1 MRSDAVDFLMGQKN
15 GANYVVLYQ
24 MLSLMTI
31 NTNGRLSRQIGEV
44 IIPYD
49 VDKIQRDTKWFSND
63 TVRVALGLYA
73 KLGLIYQEKDGTLVL
88 ANHSEMVGSETDYA
102 AQKKLQRTN
111 QRQIDAE
118 HCGHC
123 PQDVHTDVHKNVH
136 TDIRDKILDID
147 KSSSSKDDSS
157 YIGTRTTKSLVDFF
171 RENVSKLSKTGEKEL
186 TGYIERMGADLVY
199 AVMNKCVDLG
209 GGSWS
214 YVRKALTEAER
225 LGCKTAA
232 EYNQLCPI
240 GGSRAKG
247 IRVDRAEPSG
257 NDILSPEIM
266 ARSQE
271 RLRERLRKCKK
282 GADDL

>member
-24 MLSLMTI
+24 MLCLMTI

-49 VDKIQRDTKWFSND
+49 VDKIQRDTKWFSTD

-111 QRQIDAE
+111 QRQIDTE
-118 HCGHC
+118 HCGQC

-157 YIGTRTTKSLVDFF
+157 YTGTRTTKSLVDFF
-171 RENVSKLSKTGEKEL
+171 RENVSRLSKAGEKEL
-186 TGYIERMGADLVY
+186 TGYIERMGSDLVY

-209 GGSWS
+209 GGSWA
-214 YVRKALTEAER
+214 YVRKALEEAEG
-225 LGCKTAA
+225 LGCKTVA
-232 EYNQLCPI
+232 EYNQLYPI

-247 IRVDRAEPSG
+247 TRIDRAQPSG
-257 NDILSPEIM
+257 NDILSPERM
-266 ARSQE
+266 AHS
-271 RLRERLRKCKK
+271 RERLRKNKK
-282 GADDL
+282 GADDH

>member
-24 MLSLMTI
+24 MLCLMTI

-49 VDKIQRDTKWFSND
+49 VDKIQRDTKWFSTD

-111 QRQIDAE
+111 QRQIEAE
-118 HCGHC
+118 HCGQC
-123 PQDVHTDVHKNVH
+123 PQDVHADVPKNVH

-157 YIGTRTTKSLVDFF
+157 YIGTRTTKYLVDFF
-171 RENVSKLSKTGEKEL
+171 RDNVGKLSKTGEKEL
-186 TGYIERMGADLVY
+186 TGYIERMDADLVY
-199 AVMNKCVDLG
+199 AVIDKCADLG
-209 GGSWS
+209 GSSWA
-214 YVRKALTEAER
+214 YVRTRGKRGTWAASSQHQFSLRSPKASSGSCMWRPTGLTR
-225 LGCKTAA
+225 FRDLSSRKRAA
-232 EYNQLCPI
+232 PSLVSFLPADIN
-240 GGSRAKG
+240 SNKG
-247 IRVDRAEPSG
+247 I
-257 NDILSPEIM
+257 
-266 ARSQE
+266 
-271 RLRERLRKCKK
+271 
-282 GADDL
+282 

>member
-24 MLSLMTI
+24 MLCLMTI

-49 VDKIQRDTKWFSND
+49 VDKIQRDTKWFSTD

-111 QRQIDAE
+111 QRKIDAE
-118 HCGHC
+118 HCGQC
-123 PQDVHTDVHKNVH
+123 PQDVHTDVRKNVH

-209 GGSWS
+209 GGSWA
-214 YVRKALTEAER
+214 YVRKALEEAER
-225 LGCKTAA
+225 LGCKTVS

-247 IRVDRAEPSG
+247 TRVDRAEPSG
-257 NDILSPEIM
+257 NDILSPERM
-266 ARSQE
+266 AHS
-271 RLRERLRKCKK
+271 REHLRKYKK
-282 GADDL
+282 WADDH

>member
-1 MRSDAVDFLMGQKN
+1 MGQKN

-24 MLSLMTI
+24 MLCLMTI

-88 ANHSEMVGSETDYA
+88 ANHSELVGSETDYA

-118 HCGHC
+118 HCGQC
-123 PQDVHTDVHKNVH
+123 PQDVHTDIHKNVH

-157 YIGTRTTKSLVDFF
+157 YTGTRTTRSLVDFF

-199 AVMNKCVDLG
+199 AVMDKCVDLG
-209 GGSWS
+209 GGSWA
-214 YVRKALTEAER
+214 YVRKALEEAEG
-225 LGCKTAA
+225 LGCKTVA
-232 EYNQLCPI
+232 EYNKLCPI

-247 IRVDRAEPSG
+247 TRVDRAQLSG
-257 NDILSPEIM
+257 NDILSPERM
-266 ARSQE
+266 ARS
-271 RLRERLRKCKK
+271 RERLRKNKK
-282 GADDL
+282 GADNP

>member
-1 MRSDAVDFLMGQKN
+1 MGQKN

-24 MLSLMTI
+24 MLCLMTI

-49 VDKIQRDTKWFSND
+49 VDKIQRDTKWFSVD

-111 QRQIDAE
+111 HRQIDVE
-118 HCGHC
+118 HCGQC
-123 PQDVHTDVHKNVH
+123 PQDVHKNVH

-157 YIGTRTTKSLVDFF
+157 YTETRTTKSLVDFF
-171 RENVSKLSKTGEKEL
+171 RENIGRLSKTGEKEL
-186 TGYIERMGADLVY
+186 IGYIERMGADLVR
-199 AVMNKCVDLG
+199 AVMDKCADLG
-209 GGSWS
+209 GSSWA
-214 YVRKALTEAER
+214 YVRKALVEAER

-232 EYNQLCPI
+232 EYNLLCPI

-247 IRVDRAEPSG
+247 TRVDRAEPSG
-257 NDILSPEIM
+257 NDILSPERR
-266 ARSQE
+266 ARSLE
-271 RLRERLRKCKK
+271 RLQKTKK
-282 GADDL
+282 GEAHNA

>member
-1 MRSDAVDFLMGQKN
+1 MGQKN

-24 MLSLMTI
+24 MLCLMTI

-49 VDKIQRDTKWFSND
+49 VDKIQRDTKWFSTD

-111 QRQIDAE
+111 QRQINAE
-118 HCGHC
+118 HCGQC

-157 YIGTRTTKSLVDFF
+157 YTGTRTTKSLVDFF
-171 RENVSKLSKTGEKEL
+171 QENIGKLSKTGEKEL

-199 AVMNKCVDLG
+199 AVMDKCVDLG
-209 GGSWS
+209 GGSWA
-214 YVRKALTEAER
+214 YVRKALEEAEG
-225 LGCKTAA
+225 LGCKTVA

-247 IRVDRAEPSG
+247 TRVDRAQPSG
-257 NDILSPEIM
+257 NDILSPERM
-266 ARSQE
+266 ARS
-271 RLRERLRKCKK
+271 RERLRKNKK
-282 GADDL
+282 GADNT

>member
-24 MLSLMTI
+24 MLCLMTI

-49 VDKIQRDTKWFSND
+49 VDKIQRDTKWFSTD

-111 QRQIDAE
+111 QRQIEAE
-118 HCGHC
+118 HCGQC
-123 PQDVHTDVHKNVH
+123 PQDVHADVHKNVH

-157 YIGTRTTKSLVDFF
+157 YTGMRTTKYLIDYF
-171 RENVSKLSKTGEKEL
+171 RESIGKLSSAGEKEL
-186 TGYIERMGADLVY
+186 TGYVERLGEELVLEIIK
-199 AVMNKCVDLG
+199 KCEDLG
-209 GGSWS
+209 GHSWA
-214 YVRKALTEAER
+214 YVRKALEEAER

-247 IRVDRAEPSG
+247 NRVDRAEPSG
-257 NDILSPEIM
+257 NGVLSPELL
-266 ARSQE
+266 ARS
-271 RLRERLRKCKK
+271 LERLRKQRK
-282 GADDL
+282 GD

>member
-1 MRSDAVDFLMGQKN
+1 MGQKN

-24 MLSLMTI
+24 MLCLMTI

-49 VDKIQRDTKWFSND
+49 VDKIQRDTKWFSTD

-111 QRQIDAE
+111 QRQIEAE
-118 HCGHC
+118 HCGQC
-123 PQDVHTDVHKNVH
+123 PQDVHADVHKNVH

-157 YIGTRTTKSLVDFF
+157 YIGTRTTTSPVDFF
-171 RENVSKLSKTGEKEL
+171 KENIGKLSANGEKEL
-186 TGYIERMGADLVY
+186 VEYIERMGADLVL
-199 AVMNKCVDLG
+199 AVIEKCADLG
-209 GGSWS
+209 GRSWA
-214 YVRKALTEAER
+214 YVRKALAEAER
-225 LGCKTAA
+225 LGCKTSA

-247 IRVDRAEPSG
+247 SRVDRAQPSG
-257 NDILSPEIM
+257 NGVLSPELL
-266 ARSQE
+266 ARS
-271 RLRERLRKCKK
+271 LERLRKQRK
-282 GADDL
+282 GD

>member
-1 MRSDAVDFLMGQKN
+1 MEQKN

-24 MLSLMTI
+24 MLCLMTI

-49 VDKIQRDTKWFSND
+49 VDKIQRDTKWFSTD

-88 ANHSEMVGSETDYA
+88 ANHSEMVGSATDYA
-102 AQKKLQRTN
+102 LKKKRQRTS
-111 QRQIDAE
+111 QRQVCSSDW
-118 HCGHC
+118 GQC
-123 PQDVHTDVHKNVH
+123 PQNVPANVHKNVP

-157 YIGTRTTKSLVDFF
+157 YIGTRTTMAPVDFF
-171 RENVSKLSKTGEKEL
+171 RENIGKLSANSEKEL
-186 TGYIERMGADLVY
+186 VEYIERMGADLVL
-199 AVMNKCVDLG
+199 AVIEKCADLG
-209 GGSWS
+209 GSSWA
-214 YVRKALTEAER
+214 YVRKALAEAER

-247 IRVDRAEPSG
+247 TRVDRAQPSG
-257 NDILSPEIM
+257 NDILSPERM
-266 ARSQE
+266 AHS
-271 RLRERLRKCKK
+271 RERLRKTKK
-282 GADDL
+282 GADDH

>member
-24 MLSLMTI
+24 MLCLMTI

-49 VDKIQRDTKWFSND
+49 VDKIQRDTKWFSTD

-88 ANHSEMVGSETDYA
+88 ADHSEMVGSETDYA

-111 QRQIDAE
+111 QRQIEAE
-118 HCGHC
+118 HCGQC
-123 PQDVHTDVHKNVH
+123 PQDVHADVHKNVH

-157 YIGTRTTKSLVDFF
+157 YTGMRTTKYLIDYF
-171 RENVSKLSKTGEKEL
+171 RESIGKLSSAGEKEL
-186 TGYIERMGADLVY
+186 TNYVERLGEELVLEIIK
-199 AVMNKCVDLG
+199 KCEDLG
-209 GGSWS
+209 GHSWA
-214 YVRKALTEAER
+214 YVRKALEEAER

-247 IRVDRAEPSG
+247 NRVDRAEPSG
-257 NDILSPEIM
+257 NGVLSPELL
-266 ARSQE
+266 ARS
-271 RLRERLRKCKK
+271 LERLRKQRK
-282 GADDL
+282 GD

>member
-1 MRSDAVDFLMGQKN
+1 MGQKN

-24 MLSLMTI
+24 MLCLMTI

-49 VDKIQRDTKWFSND
+49 VDKIQRDTKWFSTD

-73 KLGLIYQEKDGTLVL
+73 KLGLIYQGKDGTLVL

-111 QRQIDAE
+111 QRQIESE
-118 HCGHC
+118 HCGQC
-123 PQDVHTDVHKNVH
+123 PQDVHADVPKNVH
-136 TDIRDKILDID
+136 TDIRYKILDID

-157 YIGTRTTKSLVDFF
+157 YTGTRTTTKYLIDYF
-171 RENVSKLSKTGEKEL
+171 RESIGKLSSAGEKEL
-186 TGYIERMGADLVY
+186 TGYVERLGEELVLEIIK
-199 AVMNKCVDLG
+199 KCEDLG
-209 GGSWS
+209 GHSWA
-214 YVRKALTEAER
+214 YVRKALEEAER

-247 IRVDRAEPSG
+247 NRVDRAEPSG
-257 NDILSPEIM
+257 NGVLSPELL
-266 ARSQE
+266 ARS
-271 RLRERLRKCKK
+271 LERLRKQRK
-282 GADDL
+282 GD

>member
-24 MLSLMTI
+24 MLCLMTI

-49 VDKIQRDTKWFSND
+49 VDKIQRDTKWFSTD

-111 QRQIDAE
+111 QRQIEAE
-118 HCGHC
+118 HCGQC
-123 PQDVHTDVHKNVH
+123 PQDVHADVPKNVH

-157 YIGTRTTKSLVDFF
+157 YIGTRTTTKYLIDYF
-171 RENVSKLSKTGEKEL
+171 RESIGKLSSAGEKEL
-186 TGYIERMGADLVY
+186 TGYVERLGEELVLEIIK
-199 AVMNKCVDLG
+199 KCADLG
-209 GGSWS
+209 GSSWA
-214 YVRKALTEAER
+214 YVRKALEEAER
-225 LGCKTAA
+225 LGCKTAE

-247 IRVDRAEPSG
+247 NRVDRAQPSG
-257 NDILSPEIM
+257 NGILSPELM
-266 ARSQE
+266 ARS
-271 RLRERLRKCKK
+271 RERLRKQRK
-282 GADDL
+282 GD

>member
-1 MRSDAVDFLMGQKN
+1 MGQKN

-24 MLSLMTI
+24 MLCLMTI

-49 VDKIQRDTKWFSND
+49 VDKIQRDTKWFSTD

-118 HCGHC
+118 HCGQC
-123 PQDVHTDVHKNVH
+123 PQDVHADVHKNVH

-171 RENVSKLSKTGEKEL
+171 RENIGRLSKTGEKEL

-199 AVMNKCVDLG
+199 VVMDKCADLG
-209 GGSWS
+209 GSSWA
-214 YVRKALTEAER
+214 YVRKALVEAER

-232 EYNQLCPI
+232 EYNLFCPI

-247 IRVDRAEPSG
+247 TRVDRAEPSG
-257 NDILSPEIM
+257 NDILSPERM
-266 ARSQE
+266 ARS
-271 RLRERLRKCKK
+271 RERLRKTKK
-282 GADDL
+282 GVDESC

>member
-24 MLSLMTI
+24 MLCLMTI

-49 VDKIQRDTKWFSND
+49 VDKIQRDTKWFSTD

-111 QRQIDAE
+111 QRQIEAE
-118 HCGHC
+118 HCGQC
-123 PQDVHTDVHKNVH
+123 PQDVHADVPKNVH

-157 YIGTRTTKSLVDFF
+157 YIGTRTTTKYLIDYF
-171 RENVSKLSKTGEKEL
+171 RESIGKLSSAGEKEL
-186 TGYIERMGADLVY
+186 TGYVERLGEELVLEIIK
-199 AVMNKCVDLG
+199 KCEDLG
-209 GGSWS
+209 GHSWA
-214 YVRKALTEAER
+214 YVRKALEEAKR

-247 IRVDRAEPSG
+247 NHVDMAQPSG
-257 NDILSPEIM
+257 NGILSPELM
-266 ARSQE
+266 ARS
-271 RLRERLRKCKK
+271 RERLRKQRK
-282 GADDL
+282 GD

>member
-1 MRSDAVDFLMGQKN
+1 MGQKN

-24 MLSLMTI
+24 MLCLMTI

-49 VDKIQRDTKWFSND
+49 VDKIQRDTKWFSTD

-111 QRQIDAE
+111 QRQIYAE
-118 HCGHC
+118 HCGQC

-136 TDIRDKILDID
+136 TDIRYKILDID

-171 RENVSKLSKTGEKEL
+171 RANVSKLSKTGEKEL

-209 GGSWS
+209 GGSWA
-214 YVRKALTEAER
+214 YVRKALEEAER
-225 LGCKTAA
+225 LGCKAVS

-247 IRVDRAEPSG
+247 TRVDRAEPSG
-257 NDILSPEIM
+257 IDILSPERM
-266 ARSQE
+266 AHS
-271 RLRERLRKCKK
+271 RERLRKNKK
-282 GADDL
+282 GADDH

>member
-1 MRSDAVDFLMGQKN
+1 MGQKN

-24 MLSLMTI
+24 MLCLMTI

-49 VDKIQRDTKWFSND
+49 VDKIQRDTKWFSTD

-111 QRQIDAE
+111 QRQIDVE
-118 HCGHC
+118 HCGQC
-123 PQDVHTDVHKNVH
+123 PQDVHADVYKNVH

-171 RENVSKLSKTGEKEL
+171 RENIGKLSKTGEKEL
-186 TGYIERMGADLVY
+186 TDYIERMGADLVY
-199 AVMNKCVDLG
+199 VVMDKCADLG
-209 GGSWS
+209 GSSWA
-214 YVRKALTEAER
+214 YVRKALVEAEK

-232 EYNQLCPI
+232 EYNLFCPI

-247 IRVDRAEPSG
+247 TRVDRAQPSG
-257 NDILSPEIM
+257 NDFLSPERM
-266 ARSQE
+266 AHS
-271 RLRERLRKCKK
+271 RERLRKTKK
-282 GADDL
+282 GVDNSC

>member
-24 MLSLMTI
+24 MLCLMTI

-49 VDKIQRDTKWFSND
+49 VDKIQRDTKWFSTD

-111 QRQIDAE
+111 QRQIDVE
-118 HCGHC
+118 HCGQC
-123 PQDVHTDVHKNVH
+123 PQDVHADVHKNVH

-171 RENVSKLSKTGEKEL
+171 RENIGRLSKTSEKEL
-186 TGYIERMGADLVY
+186 TDYIERMGADLVY
-199 AVMNKCVDLG
+199 AVVDKCADLG
-209 GGSWS
+209 GSSWA
-214 YVRKALTEAER
+214 YVRKALEEAQAQ
-225 LGCKTAA
+225 GCKSA
-232 EYNQLCPI
+232 EEYRMTNPV
-240 GGSRAKG
+240 GAKRSR
-247 IRVDRAEPSG
+247 RVDRATPSG
-257 NDILSPEIM
+257 NDFLKDAARRRPLKKKGELSP
-266 ARSQE
+266 
-271 RLRERLRKCKK
+271 
-282 GADDL
+282 

>member
-1 MRSDAVDFLMGQKN
+1 MGQKN

-24 MLSLMTI
+24 MLCLMTI

-49 VDKIQRDTKWFSND
+49 VDKIQRDTKWFSAD

-102 AQKKLQRTN
+102 AQKKLQRMN
-111 QRQIDAE
+111 KRQIEAE
-118 HCGHC
+118 HCGQC
-123 PQDVHTDVHKNVH
+123 PQDAHADVPKNVH
-136 TDIRDKILDID
+136 TDIRYKILDID

-157 YIGTRTTKSLVDFF
+157 YTGTRTTTKYLIDYF
-171 RENVSKLSKTGEKEL
+171 RESIGKLSSAGEKEL
-186 TGYIERMGADLVY
+186 TGYVERLGGELVLEIIK
-199 AVMNKCVDLG
+199 KCEDLG
-209 GGSWS
+209 GHSWA
-214 YVRKALTEAER
+214 YVRKALEEAER

-232 EYNQLCPI
+232 EYNQICPI

-247 IRVDRAEPSG
+247 NHVDMAQPSG
-257 NDILSPEIM
+257 NGILSPELM
-266 ARSQE
+266 ARS
-271 RLRERLRKCKK
+271 RERLRKQRK
-282 GADDL
+282 GD

>member
-15 GANYVVLYQ
+15 GASYVVLYQ
-24 MLSLMTI
+24 MLCLMTI

-49 VDKIQRDTKWFSND
+49 VDKIQRDTKWFSTD

-111 QRQIDAE
+111 QRQIEAE
-118 HCGHC
+118 HCGQC
-123 PQDVHTDVHKNVH
+123 PQDVHADVHKNVH
-136 TDIRDKILDID
+136 TDIRYKILDID

-157 YIGTRTTKSLVDFF
+157 YTGTRTTKYLVDYF
-171 RENVSKLSKTGEKEL
+171 RDNVGKLSKTGEKEL
-186 TGYIERMGADLVY
+186 TGYIERMDADLVY
-199 AVMNKCVDLG
+199 AVIDKCADLG
-209 GGSWS
+209 GSSWA
-214 YVRKALTEAER
+214 YVRKALEEAER

-247 IRVDRAEPSG
+247 NRVDRAQPSG
-257 NDILSPEIM
+257 NGVLSPELL
-266 ARSQE
+266 ARS
-271 RLRERLRKCKK
+271 LERLRKQRK
-282 GADDL
+282 GD

>member
-1 MRSDAVDFLMGQKN
+1 MGQKN

-24 MLSLMTI
+24 MLCLMTI

-49 VDKIQRDTKWFSND
+49 VDKIQRDTKWFSTD

-111 QRQIDAE
+111 QRQIESE
-118 HCGHC
+118 HCGQC
-123 PQDVHTDVHKNVH
+123 PQDVHADVRKNVH

-157 YIGTRTTKSLVDFF
+157 HIETRTTTKYLIDYF
-171 RENVSKLSKTGEKEL
+171 RESIGKLSSAGEKEL
-186 TGYIERMGADLVY
+186 PGYVERLGEELVLEIIK
-199 AVMNKCVDLG
+199 KCEDLG
-209 GGSWS
+209 GHSWA
-214 YVRKALTEAER
+214 YVRKALDEAEAQ
-225 LGCKTAA
+225 GCISAKEYRKT
-232 EYNQLCPI
+232 NPI
-240 GGSRAKG
+240 GGIRAKG
-247 IRVDRAEPSG
+247 AHVSRQPEEASSG
-257 NDILSPEIM
+257 PNWLKNAAHRRP
-266 ARSQE
+266 
-271 RLRERLRKCKK
+271 LKKK
-282 GADDL
+282 GEQNA

>member
-24 MLSLMTI
+24 MLCLMTI

-49 VDKIQRDTKWFSND
+49 VDKIQRDTKWFSTD

-111 QRQIDAE
+111 QRQIDVE
-118 HCGHC
+118 HCGQC
-123 PQDVHTDVHKNVH
+123 PQDVHADVHKNVH

-157 YIGTRTTKSLVDFF
+157 YIGTRTTKSLMDYF
-171 RENVSKLSKTGEKEL
+171 RENIGKLSKTGEKEL
-186 TGYIERMGADLVY
+186 TGYIERMDADLVY
-199 AVMNKCVDLG
+199 AVMEKCADLG
-209 GGSWS
+209 GSSWA
-214 YVRKALTEAER
+214 YVRKALVEAER

-247 IRVDRAEPSG
+247 TRVDRAEPSG
-257 NDILSPEIM
+257 NDILSPERM
-266 ARSQE
+266 AHS
-271 RLRERLRKCKK
+271 RERLRKSKK
-282 GADDL
+282 GC

>member
-1 MRSDAVDFLMGQKN
+1 MGQKN

-24 MLSLMTI
+24 MLCLMTI

-49 VDKIQRDTKWFSND
+49 VDKIQRDTKWFSTD

-102 AQKKLQRTN
+102 TQKKLQRAN
-111 QRQIDAE
+111 QRQIEAE
-118 HCGHC
+118 HCGQC
-123 PQDVHTDVHKNVH
+123 PQDVHADVNKNVH
-136 TDIRDKILDID
+136 TDIRYKILDID

-157 YIGTRTTKSLVDFF
+157 YIGTRTTTSPVDFF
-171 RENVSKLSKTGEKEL
+171 RENIGKLSANSEKEL
-186 TGYIERMGADLVY
+186 ADYIERMGADLVL
-199 AVMNKCVDLG
+199 AVIEKCADLG
-209 GGSWS
+209 GRSWA
-214 YVRKALTEAER
+214 YVRKALAEAER

-247 IRVDRAEPSG
+247 TRVDRAEPSG
-257 NDILSPEIM
+257 NDILSPERM
-266 ARSQE
+266 AHS
-271 RLRERLRKCKK
+271 RERLRKCKK
-282 GADDL
+282 GADDP

>member
-1 MRSDAVDFLMGQKN
+1 MGQKN

-24 MLSLMTI
+24 MLCLMTI

-49 VDKIQRDTKWFSND
+49 VDKIQRDTKWFSTD

-111 QRQIDAE
+111 QRQFEAE
-118 HCGHC
+118 HCGQC
-123 PQDVHTDVHKNVH
+123 PQDVHADVHKNVH

-157 YIGTRTTKSLVDFF
+157 YIGTRTTTSPVDFF
-171 RENVSKLSKTGEKEL
+171 KENIGKLSANGEKEL
-186 TGYIERMGADLVY
+186 VEYIERLGADLVL
-199 AVMNKCVDLG
+199 AVIEKCADLG
-209 GGSWS
+209 GRSWA
-214 YVRKALTEAER
+214 YVRKALEEAER

-247 IRVDRAEPSG
+247 NRVDRAQPSG
-257 NDILSPEIM
+257 NGVLSPELL
-266 ARSQE
+266 ARS
-271 RLRERLRKCKK
+271 LERLRKQRK
-282 GADDL
+282 GD

>member
-24 MLSLMTI
+24 MLCLMTI

-49 VDKIQRDTKWFSND
+49 VDKIQRDTKWFSVD
-63 TVRVALGLYA
+63 TVCVALGLYA

-111 QRQIDAE
+111 QRQIDVE
-118 HCGHC
+118 HCGQC
-123 PQDVHTDVHKNVH
+123 PQDVHTNVH
-136 TDIRDKILDID
+136 TDIRDKILEID

-157 YIGTRTTKSLVDFF
+157 YTETRTTKSLVDFF
-171 RENVSKLSKTGEKEL
+171 RENIGRLSKTGEKEL
-186 TGYIERMGADLVY
+186 TGYIERMGADLVR
-199 AVMNKCVDLG
+199 AVMDKCADLG
-209 GGSWS
+209 GSSWA
-214 YVRKALTEAER
+214 YVRKALVEAER
-225 LGCKTAA
+225 LDCKTAA
-232 EYNQLCPI
+232 EYNLLCPI

-247 IRVDRAEPSG
+247 TRVDRTEPSD
-257 NDILSPEIM
+257 NDILSPERM
-266 ARSQE
+266 AHS
-271 RLRERLRKCKK
+271 RERLRKTKK
-282 GADDL
+282 GVDDSCTIAR

>member
-24 MLSLMTI
+24 MLCLMTI

-49 VDKIQRDTKWFSND
+49 VDKIQRDTKWFSTD

-111 QRQIDAE
+111 QRQIDVE
-118 HCGHC
+118 HCGQC
-123 PQDVHTDVHKNVH
+123 PQDVHANVHKNVH

-157 YIGTRTTKSLVDFF
+157 YIGTRTTKSLMDFF
-171 RENVSKLSKTGEKEL
+171 RENIGRLSKNGEKEL
-186 TGYIERMGADLVY
+186 TGYIERMGEDLVY
-199 AVMNKCVDLG
+199 AVMDKCADLG
-209 GGSWS
+209 GSSWA
-214 YVRKALTEAER
+214 YVRKALVEADR

-232 EYNQLCPI
+232 EYNLLCPI

-247 IRVDRAEPSG
+247 TRVDRAEPSG
-257 NDILSPEIM
+257 NDILSPERM
-266 ARSQE
+266 ARS
-271 RLRERLRKCKK
+271 RERLRKTKK
-282 GADDL
+282 EG

>member
-1 MRSDAVDFLMGQKN
+1 MGQKN

-24 MLSLMTI
+24 MLCLMTI

-49 VDKIQRDTKWFSND
+49 VDKIQRDTKWFSAD

-73 KLGLIYQEKDGTLVL
+73 KLGLIYQEQDGTLVL

-111 QRQIDAE
+111 KRQIEAE
-118 HCGHC
+118 HCGQC
-123 PQDVHTDVHKNVH
+123 PQDVHADVSKNVH

-157 YIGTRTTKSLVDFF
+157 HIGTRTTTTTKYLIDYFCESIG
-171 RENVSKLSKTGEKEL
+171 KLSRAGEKEL
-186 TGYIERMGADLVY
+186 PGYVERLGEELVLEIIK
-199 AVMNKCVDLG
+199 KCEDLG
-209 GGSWS
+209 GHSWA
-214 YVRKALTEAER
+214 YVRKALDEAEAQ
-225 LGCKTAA
+225 GCTSAEEYRKT
-232 EYNQLCPI
+232 NPI

-247 IRVDRAEPSG
+247 AHVSRP
-257 NDILSPEIM
+257 PEE
-266 ARSQE
+266 AASAPNWLKNASHR
-271 RLRERLRKCKK
+271 RPLKK
-282 GADDL
+282 NGGRNA